1 MKIYKTDNKGEKELP
16 MTSTHLSRVQCMTIF
31 QSKTLYTFCIHKSN
45 EHLYLWS
52 KLSRCKQR
60 DFKILSAQYMYTV
73 LLANFTKK
81 KKQLKASEKLIFP
94 PMLMICLY
102 VPGILSIEGVQS
114 LGFALNL
121 EASPPVGGYSIVS
134 VDGHRFVKSVRW
146 YRRLL
151 RGTVDTK
158 QHFINSAVH
167 RFEKQ
172 NNLISLCWSTVTCN
186 ITSSFVSMV

>member
-1 MKIYKTDNKGEKELP
+1 
-16 MTSTHLSRVQCMTIF
+16 
-31 QSKTLYTFCIHKSN
+31 
-45 EHLYLWS
+45 
-52 KLSRCKQR
+52 
-60 DFKILSAQYMYTV
+60 
-73 LLANFTKK
+73 
-81 KKQLKASEKLIFP
+81 
-94 PMLMICLY
+94 MLMICLY
-102 VPGILSIEGVQS
+102 LPGILSIEGVQS

-121 EASPPVGGYSIVS
+121 EASPPVSGDSIVS

-172 NNLISLCWSTVTCN
+172 NNLISLC
-186 ITSSFVSMV
+186 

>member
-1 MKIYKTDNKGEKELP
+1 
-16 MTSTHLSRVQCMTIF
+16 MTIF
-31 QSKTLYTFCIHKSN
+31 KAKLFAFINQMNIYPYEVNFPDASRETLKSYQ
-45 EHLYLWS
+45 HSICMYFL
-52 KLSRCKQR
+52 Q
-60 DFKILSAQYMYTV
+60 ILH
-73 LLANFTKK
+73 TKK
-81 KKQLKASEKLIFP
+81 LKASEKLIFP

-121 EASPPVGGYSIVS
+121 EASPPVGGDSIVS

-158 QHFINSAVH
+158 QHFINSAVQ

-172 NNLISLCWSTVTCN
+172 NNLISLC
-186 ITSSFVSMV
+186 

>member
-1 MKIYKTDNKGEKELP
+1 MNIYTYEINSPDASRETLKSYQHNIC
-16 MTSTHLSRVQCMTIF
+16 TSC
-31 QSKTLYTFCIHKSN
+31 KFC
-45 EHLYLWS
+45 
-52 KLSRCKQR
+52 
-60 DFKILSAQYMYTV
+60 
-73 LLANFTKK
+73 KK
-81 KKQLKASEKLIFP
+81 KKLKASEKLIFP

-121 EASPPVGGYSIVS
+121 EASPPVGGDSIVS

-158 QHFINSAVH
+158 QHFINSVVH

-172 NNLISLCWSTVTCN
+172 NNLISLC
-186 ITSSFVSMV
+186 

>member
-1 MKIYKTDNKGEKELP
+1 MYFL
-16 MTSTHLSRVQCMTIF
+16 Q
-31 QSKTLYTFCIHKSN
+31 
-45 EHLYLWS
+45 
-52 KLSRCKQR
+52 
-60 DFKILSAQYMYTV
+60 ILH
-73 LLANFTKK
+73 TKK
-81 KKQLKASEKLIFP
+81 LKASEKLIFP

-121 EASPPVGGYSIVS
+121 EASPPVSGDSIVS
-134 VDGHRFVKSVRW
+134 VNGHRFVKSVCW

-158 QHFINSAVH
+158 QHFINSVVH

-172 NNLISLCWSTVTCN
+172 NNLPVISLCCSTVACN
-186 ITSSFVSMV
+186 ITSFCVNGVKKTINKEMGVQTEI

>member
-1 MKIYKTDNKGEKELP
+1 
-16 MTSTHLSRVQCMTIF
+16 MTIF
-31 QSKTLYTFCIHKSN
+31 KAKLFAFINQMDIYPYEVNSPDASRETLKSYQ
-45 EHLYLWS
+45 HRICMYFL
-52 KLSRCKQR
+52 Q
-60 DFKILSAQYMYTV
+60 ILH
-73 LLANFTKK
+73 TKK
-81 KKQLKASEKLIFP
+81 LKASEKLIFP

-121 EASPPVGGYSIVS
+121 EASPPVGGDSIVS

-172 NNLISLCWSTVTCN
+172 NNLISLC
-186 ITSSFVSMV
+186 

>member
-1 MKIYKTDNKGEKELP
+1 MDIYPYEVNSPDESRETLKSYQHSTC
-16 MTSTHLSRVQCMTIF
+16 TS
-31 QSKTLYTFCIHKSN
+31 
-45 EHLYLWS
+45 
-52 KLSRCKQR
+52 CK
-60 DFKILSAQYMYTV
+60 FYE
-73 LLANFTKK
+73 K

-94 PMLMICLY
+94 PMLMVCLY

-121 EASPPVGGYSIVS
+121 EASPPVGGDSIVS
-134 VDGHRFVKSVRW
+134 VNGHRFVKSVRW

-172 NNLISLCWSTVTCN
+172 NNLISLC
-186 ITSSFVSMV
+186 

>member
-1 MKIYKTDNKGEKELP
+1 MYDY
-16 MTSTHLSRVQCMTIF
+16 F

-45 EHLYLWS
+45 GHLSLWS

-60 DFKILSAQYMYTV
+60 DFKILSAQHMYF
-73 LLANFTKK
+73 LQILPKK
-81 KKQLKASEKLIFP
+81 LKASEKLIFQT
-94 PMLMICLY
+94 MLLICLY
-102 VPGILSIEGVQS
+102 APGILSIEGVQS

-121 EASPPVGGYSIVS
+121 EASPPVGGDSIVS

-151 RGTVDTK
+151 RGTIDTK
-158 QHFINSAVH
+158 QHFINSAIH

-172 NNLISLCWSTVTCN
+172 YNLISLCWSTVACN

>member
-1 MKIYKTDNKGEKELP
+1 MYDY
-16 MTSTHLSRVQCMTIF
+16 F
-31 QSKTLYTFCIHKSN
+31 QSKTFCIHKSN
-45 EHLYLWS
+45 GHLSLWS

-60 DFKILSAQYMYTV
+60 DFKILSAQYMYF
-73 LLANFTKK
+73 LQILHTKK
-81 KKQLKASEKLIFP
+81 LKASEKLIFP

-102 VPGILSIEGVQS
+102 LPGILSIEGVQS

-121 EASPPVGGYSIVS
+121 EASPPVSGDSIVS

-158 QHFINSAVH
+158 QLFINSAVH

-172 NNLISLCWSTVTCN
+172 NNLISLCWSTVACN
-186 ITSSFVSMV
+186 ITASFVSMVYRKLSTKRWVFKQRFKTADRSRESCEDS

>member
-1 MKIYKTDNKGEKELP
+1 
-16 MTSTHLSRVQCMTIF
+16 MTIF
-31 QSKTLYTFCIHKSN
+31 KAKPFAFINQMDIYTYEVNSPDASREIFKSHN
-45 EHLYLWS
+45 LISTAH
-52 KLSRCKQR
+52 
-60 DFKILSAQYMYTV
+60 V
-73 LLANFTKK
+73 LLANFTK

-121 EASPPVGGYSIVS
+121 EASPPVGGDSIVS

-172 NNLISLCWSTVTCN
+172 NNLFSLC
-186 ITSSFVSMV
+186 

>member
-1 MKIYKTDNKGEKELP
+1 M
-16 MTSTHLSRVQCMTIF
+16 
-31 QSKTLYTFCIHKSN
+31 
-45 EHLYLWS
+45 
-52 KLSRCKQR
+52 
-60 DFKILSAQYMYTV
+60 
-73 LLANFTKK
+73 LL
-81 KKQLKASEKLIFP
+81 
-94 PMLMICLY
+94 ICLY
-102 VPGILSIEGVQS
+102 APGILSIEGVQS

-121 EASPPVGGYSIVS
+121 EASPPIGGDSIVS

-172 NNLISLCWSTVTCN
+172 NNLISLCWSTIACN
-186 ITSSFVSMV
+186 ITASFVSMVYRKLSTKRWVFKKRFKTADRSRESCEDS

>member
-1 MKIYKTDNKGEKELP
+1 
-16 MTSTHLSRVQCMTIF
+16 MTIF
-31 QSKTLYTFCIHKSN
+31 KAKLFAFINQLNIYPYEVNSPDASRETLKSYQHNICTSCKFC
-45 EHLYLWS
+45 
-52 KLSRCKQR
+52 
-60 DFKILSAQYMYTV
+60 
-73 LLANFTKK
+73 KK
-81 KKQLKASEKLIFP
+81 KKLKASEKLIFP

-121 EASPPVGGYSIVS
+121 EASPPVSGDSIVS
-134 VDGHRFVKSVRW
+134 VDGHRFVKSVCW

-172 NNLISLCWSTVTCN
+172 NNLISLC
-186 ITSSFVSMV
+186 